1 MRLAPFAAASAF
13 VLLSAS
19 SALATSNFPTALRTK
34 LTLTYDPQCA
44 TCHTNGIT
52 GKGTVNTPF
61 GTSMRAR
68 GLVASDEA
76 KLATAVDQ
84 MVTDKVDSDL
94 DGVTDVDE
102 LKAGTDPNAK
112 PGASSGVGYGCNASG
127 ADPSSLAVG
136 IGVAAA
142 LLMSRGR
149 RRRAV

>member
-13 VLLSAS
+13 ILLSAG
-19 SALATSNFPTALRTK
+19 SALATSNFPSAMRTK

-61 GTSMRAR
+61 GTAMRAR
-68 GLVASDEA
+68 GLIASDETSLNA
-76 KLATAVDQ
+76 AIDKMT
-84 MVTDKVDSDL
+84 TDKVDSDL

-112 PGASSGVGYGCNASG
+112 PGTSTGVGYGCNASG
-127 ADPSSLAVG
+127 SDPASIAVG
-136 IGVAAA
+136 LGVGAA
-142 LLMSRGR
+142 LLLAR
-149 RRRAV
+149 RRRRTA

>member
-1 MRLAPFAAASAF
+1 MRLAPFAAASAL

-19 SALATSNFPTALRTK
+19 SALATSNFPAALRTK
-34 LTLTYDPQCA
+34 LTLSYDPQCA

-68 GLVASDEA
+68 GLVASDENSLNA
-76 KLATAVDQ
+76 AIDK

-94 DGVTDVDE
+94 DAVTDVDE

-127 ADPSSLAVG
+127 ADPASLAIGLGV
-136 IGVAAA
+136 GVA
-142 LLMSRGR
+142 LLLSR
-149 RRRAV
+149 RRRPV